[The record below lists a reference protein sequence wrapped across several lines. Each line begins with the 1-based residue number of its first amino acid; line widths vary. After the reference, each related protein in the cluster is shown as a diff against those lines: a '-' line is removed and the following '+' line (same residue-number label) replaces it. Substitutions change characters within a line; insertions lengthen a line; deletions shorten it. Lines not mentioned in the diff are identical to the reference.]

1 MDDSLDGVLDDWSMI
16 SWILVWMMY
25 DTMDEGLD
33 WSMISWMLFW
43 MMYDIYGQ
51 GFGLI
56 HDIMDA
62 SLDDVCFYYG
72 WGFGLIHDIMDAS
85 LDDVCFIMDEAL
97 DSPWYHDTY
106 IKFIKG
112 SLS

>member
-1 MDDSLDGVLDDWSMI
+1 
-16 SWILVWMMY
+16 
-25 DTMDEGLD
+25 
-33 WSMISWMLFW
+33 
-43 MMYDIYGQ
+43 
-51 GFGLI
+51 
-56 HDIMDA
+56 MDA
-62 SLDDVCFYYG
+62 SLDDAWYYG
-72 WGFGLIHDIMDAS
+72 QDFGLIHDIMDAS